1 MPLFEVALI
10 KRPTK
15 KEEEDGK
22 FEELILP
29 PSPVIAR
36 DTQAAAVQAVAS
48 NADKVGKDLA
58 QVQVL
63 VRPFA

>member
-10 KRPTK
+10 KQPTK
-15 KEEEDGK
+15 KEAEEGAQ
-22 FEELILP
+22 EQLILA

-36 DTQAAAVQAVAS
+36 DSQAAAVQAVAK
-48 NADKVGKDLA
+48 NADKVGTDLS